1 VTIRGAARPGLGPLA
16 RRRERWFYLLVAP
29 WLIGFV
35 LFQAGPIVAGML
47 LTFGEWPIPQAPRW
61 VGLENLQEL
70 VADPL
75 FWRTLAN
82 TAVYAAGTVVPG
94 LAIGLG
100 LALLVRRPRRGVG
113 AFRLI
118 FFLPVLV
125 SGVATALLWGWLL
138 NPRFGLAEQV
148 LRTLG
153 IDGPAWFF
161 DPAWA
166 MPALILMGLWN
177 AGVTMLVYVAALNAV
192 PGELHDAAAIDGA
205 GRWGRF
211 RHVTWPLITPVTLY
225 LAVVNLVGAFQ
236 VFTPIYL
243 LTGGGPDGTTLTL
256 PVYIYQ
262 NAFAY
267 GRLGYASA
275 LATVLFV
282 VVAALT
288 IILFRFA
295 NRRVAELQDGR

>member
-1 VTIRGAARPGLGPLA
+1 M
-16 RRRERWFYLLVAP
+16 LLVAP

-35 LFQAGPIVAGML
+35 VFQAGPIGVSFL
-47 LTFGEWPIPQAPRW
+47 LSLGEWPIPQPPVW
-61 VGLENLQEL
+61 VGLDNVQEL
-70 VADPL
+70 VVDPL

-94 LAIGLG
+94 LLIGLG
-100 LALLVRRPRRGVG
+100 LAMLVRRPRRGVG
-113 AFRLI
+113 VFRLV
-118 FFLPVLV
+118 FFLPVLI

-138 NPRFGLAEQV
+138 NPRFGLAEQALAV
-148 LRTLG
+148 LG
-153 IDGPAWFF
+153 VDGPAWFF

-177 AGVTMLVYVAALNAV
+177 VGVTMLVYIAALDAV

-211 RHVTWPLITPVTLY
+211 RHVSWPVLTPVTFY
-225 LAVVNLVGAFQ
+225 LAVVMTVGAFQ
-236 VFTPIYL
+236 VFTPIQL
-243 LTGGGPDGTTLTL
+243 LTGGGPDGATLTL

-262 NAFAY
+262 NAFAF

-282 VVAALT
+282 VVAGLT
-288 IILFRFA
+288 LVLFRVA
-295 NRRVAELQDGR
+295 GRRVAELQDGR

>member
-1 VTIRGAARPGLGPLA
+1 VLI
-16 RRRERWFYLLVAP
+16 AP

-35 LFQAGPIVAGML
+35 LFQAGPILASFAL
-47 LTFGEWPIPQAPRW
+47 SFGEWPVPRPLEW
-61 VGLENLQEL
+61 VGLDNLREL
-70 VADPL
+70 ATDPL

-113 AFRLI
+113 TFRLI
-118 FFLPVLV
+118 FFLPVLI

-138 NPRFGLAEQV
+138 NPRFGLAEAL
-148 LRTLG
+148 LRVVG
-153 IDGPAWFF
+153 VDGPAWFF

-177 AGVTMLVYVAALNAV
+177 AGEIMLVYVAALNAI
-192 PGELHDAAAIDGA
+192 PGELLDAAALDGA

-211 RHVTWPLITPVTLY
+211 RYVTWPLITPVTLY
-225 LAVVNLVGAFQ
+225 LAVVTLVGAFQ

-243 LTGGGPDGTTLTL
+243 LTGGGPDGATLTL

-282 VVAALT
+282 VVAVLT
-288 IILFRFA
+288 ILLFRVA
-295 NRRVAELQDGR
+295 GRRVAELQDGR